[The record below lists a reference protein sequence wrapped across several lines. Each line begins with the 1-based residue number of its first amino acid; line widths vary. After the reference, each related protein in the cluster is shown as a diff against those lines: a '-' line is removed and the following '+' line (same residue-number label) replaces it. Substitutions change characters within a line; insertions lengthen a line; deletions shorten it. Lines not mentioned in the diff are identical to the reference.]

1 MAGPPSMCIHGGE
14 YLVSD
19 GSREQLYSVLVCF
32 YSGLD
37 LDLSES
43 LRQGCLPSIRGRWK
57 LAASGPTLQD

>member
-14 YLVSD
+14 YLSD

-43 LRQGCLPSIRGRWK
+43 LWQGCLPSIRGR
-57 LAASGPTLQD
+57 